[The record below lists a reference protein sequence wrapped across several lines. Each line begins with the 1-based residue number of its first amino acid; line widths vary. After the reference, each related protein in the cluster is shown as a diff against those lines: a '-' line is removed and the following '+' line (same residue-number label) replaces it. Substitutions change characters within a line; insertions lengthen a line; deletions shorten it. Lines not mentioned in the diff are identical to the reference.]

1 MKWICKTI
9 VLFSSLVLISS
20 SCENEQKTK
29 PRTYTKEELMDLNR
43 EMVGS
48 ESDLIDAYVEKNS
61 WNMHKT
67 PTGLR
72 YEIYHDSIGKTP
84 VDNMIAKITY
94 QAYLLDSTQVENT
107 DITGTREFRI
117 GHDPIISGIHEAVKL
132 MSIGDSARVLI
143 PSYLAHG
150 LTGDTHIPSKSVL
163 FYDISLVDIK

>member
-1 MKWICKTI
+1 MKWVFKSLI
-9 VLFSSLVLISS
+9 LFGTLALISS

-29 PRTYTKEELMDLNR
+29 PRSYTKEELMDLNR

-48 ESDLIDAYVEKNS
+48 ESDLIDAYLVKNS

-72 YEIYHDSIGKTP
+72 YEIYHDSTGETP

-107 DITGTREFRI
+107 DITGIREFRI

-132 MSIGDSARVLI
+132 LSIGDSARIII

-150 LTGDTHIPSKSVL
+150 LTGDAHIPSKAVL
-163 FYDISLVDIK
+163 FYDISLVDVK